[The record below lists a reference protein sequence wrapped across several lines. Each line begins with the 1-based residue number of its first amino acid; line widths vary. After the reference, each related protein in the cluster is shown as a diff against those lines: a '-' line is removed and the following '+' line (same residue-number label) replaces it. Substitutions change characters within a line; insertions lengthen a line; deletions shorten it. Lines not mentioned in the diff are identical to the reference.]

1 MSHMVLDLS
10 RYPSLKWLAP
20 LPPEGLQPLEIV
32 RFKPREYLMREG
44 EVGRMHLYFI
54 LEGVCVND
62 KEYPQDGRL
71 FVARKV
77 VPGEFIGLQEII
89 AASPERRVTSV
100 VAKTPVTALQ
110 IPGAEFLRWQ
120 LARPELYN
128 FIIHS
133 VLSLHFDV
141 RTLNMICA
149 AKDTLK
155 SGAYYLHYLY
165 GVYAKGCHR
174 PGYEG
179 PVRIWDTRQ
188 EISVALS
195 RDVRSVDRLISALR
209 GRGCISVEAGKI
221 TVTQAQA
228 RQLYD
233 LGAL

>member
-1 MSHMVLDLS
+1 MGLNLNK
-10 RYPSLKWLAP
+10 YPALHWLIP
-20 LPPEGLQPLEIV
+20 TPPEELRLLEIV
-32 RFKPREYLMREG
+32 HFKPREYLMREG
-44 EVGRMHLYFI
+44 EIGRMHLYFI

-62 KEYPQDGRL
+62 IEYPLDGRL

-89 AASPERRVTSV
+89 AASPERRFTSV
-100 VAKTPVTALQ
+100 IAKTPVTALQ
-110 IPGAEFLRWQ
+110 IPGSEFLRWQ
-120 LARPELYN
+120 QARPALYN

-133 VLSLHFDV
+133 VLTLHFDV

-165 GVYAKGCHR
+165 GVYAKGWNR

-188 EISVALS
+188 EIGVALS

-209 GRGCISVEAGKI
+209 DRGCISVAGGKI
-221 TVTQAQA
+221 TITHVQAG
-228 RQLYD
+228 QLYE
-233 LGAL
+233 LWAT